1 MKLLERFDPRAPA
14 RAARAP
20 HKMPPPRDPLPPGG
34 GSVIDPGNL
43 MDLRR
48 ILAEDLATL
57 QWDLGGLAYEMAIRD
72 HFRLDV
78 LIAQAAK
85 LQNVD
90 AELGVVEHLLRTED
104 GGAAGACPNCG
115 TLYPRAAS
123 FCSSC
128 GIQLMERAEIAQ

>member
-1 MKLLERFDPRAPA
+1 MSLLERVNPRTAKAPTPLPPAPA
-14 RAARAP
+14 
-20 HKMPPPRDPLPPGG
+20 PLPPGG
-34 GSVIDPGNL
+34 GAVIDPGNL
-43 MDLRR
+43 LELRR

-90 AELGVVEHLLRTED
+90 AELGVVEHLLRLED
-104 GGAAGACPNCG
+104 GGAAGACPACG
-115 TLYPRAAS
+115 TLYPRGAS

-128 GIQLMERAEIAQ
+128 GDQLLERAEIA